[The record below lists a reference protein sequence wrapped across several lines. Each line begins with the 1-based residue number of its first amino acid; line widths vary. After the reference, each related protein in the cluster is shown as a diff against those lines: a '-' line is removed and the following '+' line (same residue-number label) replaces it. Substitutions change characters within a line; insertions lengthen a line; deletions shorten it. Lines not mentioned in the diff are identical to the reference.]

1 MPYQAQV
8 LLDSLSPAGH
18 RLTTFVLRFPRFV
31 LPEFNTHRMFSRN
44 ASSSRAI
51 PTTKLM
57 QQLRDEPV
65 EPVEWGRN
73 RAGMQAREPLSSD
86 EAATARA
93 VWLEARD
100 AALAHAEQLRVLGV
114 HKQIVNR
121 VLEPWMW
128 TSVIVSATTYENY
141 FTLRCHPDAQPE
153 IKRLAD
159 LMREAY
165 GCSMPC
171 PVAAGDWHLPFVTGP
186 DDLAL
191 PLDTQR
197 KVSVARSARVSYL
210 NHAGARDIDA
220 DLTLYQRLLDAG
232 HWSPFEHVAMA
243 TDEDGVFNN
252 FSGWQA
258 YRWQM
263 EQAHR
268 MEMASSV
275 DEPVAAPDV

>member
-1 MPYQAQV
+1 MPYQADV
-8 LLDSLSPAGH
+8 LLDSVSPAGH

-57 QQLRDEPV
+57 QQLREDPV
-65 EPVEWGRN
+65 EPVAWGRN
-73 RAGMQAREPLSSD
+73 QAGMQAREELSAEESR
-86 EAATARA
+86 AAAA
-93 VWLEARD
+93 VWHDARES
-100 AALAHAEQLRVLGV
+100 ALRHAEQLRALGV

-128 TSVIVSATTYENY
+128 ASVIVSSTTYDNF

-159 LMREAY
+159 LMRAAYEA
-165 GCSMPC
+165 SA
-171 PVAAGDWHLPFVTGP
+171 PVNVASGGWHLPFIDGP
-186 DDLAL
+186 DDRAL
-191 PLDTQR
+191 PLDVQ
-197 KVSVARSARVSYL
+197 KQVSVARAARVSYL
-210 NHAGARDIDA
+210 NHAGARDVDA
-220 DLTLYQRLLDAG
+220 DLVLHQRLLDAG

-243 TDEDGVFNN
+243 TDGHQPFNN
-252 FSGWQA
+252 FVGWQA

-263 EQAHR
+263 ER
-268 MEMASSV
+268 DRLMEMAPSTV
-275 DEPVAAPDV
+275 EAHA

>member
-1 MPYQAQV
+1 MPYQADV

-51 PTTKLM
+51 PTTKLI
-57 QQLRDEPV
+57 QQLRDDPV

-73 RAGMQAREPLSSD
+73 QAGMQARDVLPAA
-86 EAATARA
+86 EAAAAAA
-93 VWLEARD
+93 VWHEARES
-100 AALAHAEQLRVLGV
+100 ALRHAEQLRAIGV

-128 TSVIVSATTYENY
+128 ASVIVSATTYENF

-159 LMREAY
+159 LMRDAY
-165 GCSMPC
+165 RASTPT
-171 PVAAGDWHLPFVTGP
+171 PKAAGEWHLPFVRDV

-191 PLDTQR
+191 PLDVQK
-197 KVSVARSARVSYL
+197 KVSVARAARVSYL
-210 NHAGARDIDA
+210 NHAGTRDIDA
-220 DLTLYQRLLDAG
+220 DLVLHQRLLDAG

-243 TDEDGVFNN
+243 TGDDAAFNN
-252 FSGWQA
+252 FVGWQA

-263 EQAHR
+263 EQERLMH
-268 MEMASSV
+268 MA
-275 DEPVAAPDV
+275 PAAVETHA

>member
-1 MPYQAQV
+1 VPYQADV
-8 LLDSLSPAGH
+8 LLDSLSPSGH

-51 PTTKLM
+51 PTTKLI
-57 QQLRDEPV
+57 QQLRDDPV

-73 RAGMQAREPLSSD
+73 QAGMQARDVLPAA
-86 EAATARA
+86 EAAAAAA
-93 VWLEARD
+93 VWHEARES
-100 AALAHAEQLRVLGV
+100 ALRHAEQLRAIGV

-128 TSVIVSATTYENY
+128 ASVIVSATTYENF

-159 LMREAY
+159 LMRDAY
-165 GCSMPC
+165 RASTPT
-171 PVAAGDWHLPFVTGP
+171 PKAAGEWHLPFVRDV

-191 PLDTQR
+191 PLDVQK
-197 KVSVARSARVSYL
+197 KVSVARAARVSYL
-210 NHAGARDIDA
+210 NHAGTRDIDA
-220 DLTLYQRLLDAG
+220 DLVLHQRLLDAG

-243 TDEDGVFNN
+243 TGDDAAFNN
-252 FSGWQA
+252 FVGWQA

-263 EQAHR
+263 EQERLMH
-268 MEMASSV
+268 MA
-275 DEPVAAPDV
+275 PAAVETHA

>member
-1 MPYQAQV
+1 VPYQADV

-51 PTTKLM
+51 PTTKLI
-57 QQLRDEPV
+57 QQLRDDPV

-73 RAGMQAREPLSSD
+73 QAGMQARDVLPAA
-86 EAATARA
+86 EAAAAAA
-93 VWLEARD
+93 VWHEARES
-100 AALAHAEQLRVLGV
+100 ALRHAEQLRAIGV

-128 TSVIVSATTYENY
+128 ASVIVSATTYENF

-159 LMREAY
+159 LMRDAY
-165 GCSMPC
+165 RASTPT
-171 PVAAGDWHLPFVTGP
+171 PKAAGEWHLPFIRDV

-191 PLDTQR
+191 PLEVQK
-197 KVSVARSARVSYL
+197 KVSVARAARVSYL
-210 NHAGARDIDA
+210 NHAGTRDIDA
-220 DLTLYQRLLDAG
+220 DLVLHQRLLDAG

-243 TDEDGVFNN
+243 TDDDAAFNN
-252 FSGWQA
+252 FVGWQA

-263 EQAHR
+263 EQERLMH
-268 MEMASSV
+268 MA
-275 DEPVAAPDV
+275 PAAVETHA

>member
-1 MPYQAQV
+1 MPYQADV
-8 LLDSLSPAGH
+8 LLDSVSPAGH

-57 QQLRDEPV
+57 QQLRDDPV

-73 RAGMQAREPLSSD
+73 QAGMQAHDVLPAA
-86 EAATARA
+86 EAAAA
-93 VWLEARD
+93 ASAWHEARES
-100 AALAHAEQLRVLGV
+100 AMRHAEQLRTIGV

-128 TSVIVSATTYENY
+128 ASVIVSATTYENF

-159 LMREAY
+159 LMRAAYEA
-165 GCSMPC
+165 SRPI
-171 PVAAGDWHLPFVTGP
+171 PRAAGEWHMPFVIDA
-186 DDLAL
+186 DDLVR
-191 PLDTQR
+191 PLEVQR
-197 KVSVARSARVSYL
+197 AIAVARAARVSYL
-210 NHAGARDIDA
+210 NHSGTRDVEA
-220 DLTLYQRLLDAG
+220 DLVLHQRLLDSG

-243 TDEDGVFNN
+243 TDDSAAFNN
-252 FSGWQA
+252 FVGWQA

-263 EQAHR
+263 EQERRMQMADVPVDAH
-268 MEMASSV
+268 A
-275 DEPVAAPDV
+275 

>member
-1 MPYQAQV
+1 MPYQADV
-8 LLDSLSPAGH
+8 LLDSVSPAGH

-51 PTTKLM
+51 PTTKLI
-57 QQLRDEPV
+57 QQLREDPV

-73 RAGMQAREPLSSD
+73 QAGMQARDVLPPA
-86 EAATARA
+86 EAATAAA
-93 VWLEARD
+93 VWHEARES
-100 AALAHAEQLRVLGV
+100 ALRHAERLRAIGV

-128 TSVIVSATTYENY
+128 ASVIVSATTYENF

-165 GCSMPC
+165 RASEPT
-171 PVAAGDWHLPFVTGP
+171 PKAGGEWHLPFVREA

-191 PLDTQR
+191 PLDVQKR
-197 KVSVARSARVSYL
+197 VSVARAARVSYL
-210 NHAGARDIDA
+210 NHAGTRDVEA
-220 DLTLYQRLLDAG
+220 DLVLHQRLLEAG
-232 HWSPFEHVAMA
+232 HWSPFEHAAMA
-243 TDEDGVFNN
+243 TGGDASFNN
-252 FSGWQA
+252 FVGWQA

-263 EQAHR
+263 EQER
-268 MEMASSV
+268 LMQMAPPGV
-275 DEPVAAPDV
+275 ETHA